1 MNVMLN
7 FHGVVRQLSGKLSR
21 RHVIFSAKRVP
32 IKIFSSIKLNENL
45 LFSSTLISWKGI
57 ESLTDEQ
64 WELFNKLNKNF
75 STFSKFVLFCAFLQT
90 IQSTS
95 LLVIRVHCE
104 CDDKTVEPE
113 ERLSD
118 SANLVAINSLICCE
132 RNYVRLLDFRS
143 NPTSS
148 ANIKQAKFNFGTD
161 RTCRHINFLLLL
173 VSEVY
178 LSA

>member
-7 FHGVVRQLSGKLSR
+7 FHAVVRQLSGKLSR
-21 RHVIFSAKRVP
+21 RHVIFSAKRVRM
-32 IKIFSSIKLNENL
+32 KIFSSIKLNENL
-45 LFSSTLISWKGI
+45 LISSTLISWQGI
-57 ESLTDEQ
+57 ESLLKDEQ
-64 WELFNKLNKNF
+64 WEIV
-75 STFSKFVLFCAFLQT
+75 VLYLCSILGFLT
-90 IQSTS
+90 NHLDLPIYSTS
-95 LLVIRVHCE
+95 LLVMRVHCE

-161 RTCRHINFLLLL
+161 RTCRHINFRLLL